1 MVVLAAV
8 VLAGVA
14 LAEVALEGVA
24 LACKVCAGEF
34 LVGGS
39 WQW

>member
-8 VLAGVA
+8 VLAGGA
-14 LAEVALEGVA
+14 LAEVA

>member
-1 MVVLAAV
+1 MVVLAE
-8 VLAGVA
+8 VA

-34 LVGGS
+34 LGGGS

>member
-1 MVVLAAV
+1 MV

-14 LAEVALEGVA
+14 LAEVALEEVA

-34 LVGGS
+34 LGGGN

>member
-1 MVVLAAV
+1 MVD
-8 VLAGVA
+8 LAGVA
-14 LAEVALEGVA
+14 LAEVALEEVA